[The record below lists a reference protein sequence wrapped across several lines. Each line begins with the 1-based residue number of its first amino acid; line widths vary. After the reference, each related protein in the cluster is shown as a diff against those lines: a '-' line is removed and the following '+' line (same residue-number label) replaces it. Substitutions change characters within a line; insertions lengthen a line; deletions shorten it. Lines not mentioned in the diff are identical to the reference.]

1 QLLVALPFDLQHA
14 ATGQARQLTLYGAAA
29 GAGELD
35 QLADAV
41 TPARLAEQVRED
53 ALLRLREQR
62 IGQVGPRVGRGGL
75 TDPIVRLRA
84 HFGHVSAQNGHFQP
98 QPLSRK
104 GRSAFLGQAAWLASR
119 KSWAKRCRTPP

>member
-1 QLLVALPFDLQHA
+1 RQRFPQGLGQAEGLADDGRQLVVDGALRIGRVQLLVALPLDFQHT

-62 IGQVGPRVGRGGL
+62 IGQVGPRVDRGGL
-75 TDPIVRLRA
+75 TDPIVRLPA
-84 HFGHVSAQNGHFQP
+84 
-98 QPLSRK
+98 
-104 GRSAFLGQAAWLASR
+104 
-119 KSWAKRCRTPP
+119 